1 VLRKRLRKLGCSSKE
16 VEDPMKAEM
25 KKLITMV
32 PACWAREGTSFI
44 FSDAF
49 QTCGSCEF
57 RSVCVSSLVKGRH
70 YEIIRLRKKTFTC
83 PHHGAKY
90 QVVETKPS
98 RLEVAM
104 PSDRCFEG
112 AVLHIA
118 IHRCERRFC
127 ENYPF
132 CVPEGAGEGERW
144 RIVRPLETI
153 DCPEGRAL
161 VKASLEQVP

>member
-1 VLRKRLRKLGCSSKE
+1 MK
-16 VEDPMKAEM
+16 DPVNAER

-32 PACWAREGTSFI
+32 PACWAREGTSFL

-49 QTCGSCEF
+49 QTCESCEF

-70 YEIIRLRKKTFTC
+70 YEIMRLRKKTFTC
-83 PHHGAKY
+83 PYQRVKY

-98 RLEVAM
+98 HLEVAM
-104 PSDRCFEG
+104 PRDRCFEG

-118 IHRCERRFC
+118 FHQCERRFC

-144 RIVRPLETI
+144 RIVRLLEVI